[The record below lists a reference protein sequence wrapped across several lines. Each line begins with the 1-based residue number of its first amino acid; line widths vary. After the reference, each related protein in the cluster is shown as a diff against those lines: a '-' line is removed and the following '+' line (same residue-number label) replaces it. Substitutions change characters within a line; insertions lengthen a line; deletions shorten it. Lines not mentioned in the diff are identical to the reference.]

1 MILGH
6 VLLDMV
12 VKRTLRTTH
21 RRFLVE
27 PISGS
32 GWNNTSRRCWRSLC
46 DDHSEQYSGPT
57 KGPSQVLNLQQIGT
71 DGRLFQGDLMDE
83 VIVEMIVMAM
93 PNIMTTMPNSG
104 THRPDV

>member
-1 MILGH
+1 VDRFFLGA
-6 VLLDMV
+6 
-12 VKRTLRTTH
+12 
-21 RRFLVE
+21 E
-27 PISGS
+27 
-32 GWNNTSRRCWRSLC
+32 WNEALPSQSAQA

-104 THRPDV
+104 TRRPDV